1 MFYYLIAGEASGDL
15 HGSHLIKELKKAD
28 IQATFRIWGG
38 DLMAEA
44 AGTKLVKHYRTYD
57 YMGIVEV
64 VKHARL
70 ILNNIKFCKQDIAEQ
85 KPDAIIFIDF
95 PGFNLKIAPFAK
107 GIGIPTFFYISPT
120 VWAWKENRV
129 KTIKKNI
136 DHMFVELPF
145 VKTFYETRHNYHV
158 DFVGHPLLDSIAEF
172 KEKHTLESFKA
183 ANNIPDKKLI
193 AVLPGSRE
201 YEIRENLKT
210 MQSISEKYSD
220 YQFVVAG
227 MSRFPLDFYQKYIT
241 ANNLSVVFDQTY
253 ELLKKADAAI
263 VVSGSATLETAILNI
278 PEIIVYQTSP
288 ITFYLGKLFVK
299 LNNLGLP
306 NLIMEH
312 QIVPELLQSDMTPK
326 KLSEALN
333 DILYDDTFR
342 NEILKNYELLRN
354 KLGNEGAARR
364 VAGHI
369 CNYLGS
375 QESNTH

>member
-1 MFYYLIAGEASGDL
+1 MKYYIIAGEASGDL
-15 HGSHLIKELKKAD
+15 HGSNLITELKKCD
-28 IQATFRIWGG
+28 SQAEFRIWGG
-38 DLMAEA
+38 DLMAQA
-44 AGTKLVKHYRTYD
+44 AGCDLVKHYRTYD
-57 YMGIVEV
+57 YMGIMEV

-70 ILNNIKFCKQDIAEQ
+70 ILNNIAFCKNDIAAH
-85 KPDAIIFIDF
+85 KPDAIVFVDF

-107 GIGIPTFFYISPT
+107 QLGIPTFFYISPT

-129 KTIKKNI
+129 KKIKATI

-145 VKTFYETRHNYHV
+145 VKKFYETRHNYYV
-158 DFVGHPLLDSIAEF
+158 DFVGHPLLDSIAQF
-172 KEKHTLESFKA
+172 KEQHTLESFKA
-183 ANNIPDKKLI
+183 ANNLPDKKLI

-210 MQSISEKYSD
+210 MQSISEKYTD
-220 YQFVVAG
+220 CQFVVAG

-241 ANNLSVVFDQTY
+241 ASNLSVVFDQTY
-253 ELLKKADAAI
+253 ELLKKSDAAI
-263 VVSGSATLETAILNI
+263 VVSGSATLETAILNV

-299 LNNLGLP
+299 LQFLGLP

-326 KLSEALN
+326 KLSEAL
-333 DILYDDTFR
+333 DSILYDETFR
-342 NEILKNYELLRN
+342 NNILESYAQLRN

-364 VAGHI
+364 VAELMQK
-369 CNYLGS
+369 YL
-375 QESNTH
+375 HA

>member
-1 MFYYLIAGEASGDL
+1 MKYYLIAGEASGDL
-15 HGSHLIKELKKAD
+15 HGSHLVTELKKCDPDA
-28 IQATFRIWGG
+28 QFRIWGG
-38 DLMAEA
+38 DLMAQA
-44 AGTKLVKHYRTYD
+44 AGCELVKHYRTYD
-57 YMGIVEV
+57 YMGIMEV

-70 ILNNIKFCKQDIAEQ
+70 ILNNIQFCKNDIAAH
-85 KPDAIIFIDF
+85 KPDAIVFIDF

-107 GIGIPTFFYISPT
+107 QIGIPTFFYISPT

-129 KTIKKNI
+129 KTIKATI

-145 VKTFYETRHNYHV
+145 VKKFYETRHNYYV
-158 DFVGHPLLDSIAEF
+158 DFVGHPLLDSIAQF

-183 ANNIPDKKLI
+183 ANNLPDKKLI

-210 MQSISEKYSD
+210 MQSISEKYTD

-241 ANNLSVVFDQTY
+241 AKNLSVVFDQTY
-253 ELLKKADAAI
+253 ELLKKSDAAI
-263 VVSGSATLETAILNI
+263 VVSGSATLETAILNV

-299 LNNLGLP
+299 LQNLGLP

-312 QIVPELLQSDMTPK
+312 QIVPELLQADMTPK
-326 KLSEALN
+326 KLSEALDSILYDEKFRN
-333 DILYDDTFR
+333 DILD
-342 NEILKNYELLRN
+342 NYALLRER
-354 KLGNEGAARR
+354 LGNEGAARR
-364 VAGHI
+364 VATLMQK
-369 CNYLGS
+369 YLKA
-375 QESNTH
+375 

>member
-1 MFYYLIAGEASGDL
+1 MNYYIIAGEASGDL
-15 HGSHLIKELKKAD
+15 HGANLITALRQSDENAS
-28 IQATFRIWGG
+28 FRLWGG
-38 DLMAEA
+38 DLMAKA
-44 AGTKLVKHYRTYD
+44 ADTELVKHYRTYD
-57 YMGIVEV
+57 YMGIMEV

-70 ILNNIKFCKQDIAEQ
+70 ILNNISFCKQDIAEH
-85 KPDAIIFIDF
+85 KPDAIIFVDF

-107 GIGIPTFFYISPT
+107 SLGIPTFFYISPT

-158 DFVGHPLLDSIAEF
+158 DFVGHPLLDSIAQF
-172 KEKHTLESFKA
+172 KEKYSLESFKK
-183 ANNIPDKKLI
+183 ANHIPDKKI
-193 AVLPGSRE
+193 VAVLPGSRE

-210 MQSISEKYSD
+210 MQSISEKYTD

-227 MSRFPLDFYQKYIT
+227 MSRFSLDFYQKYIT
-241 ANNLSVVFDQTY
+241 AQNISVVFNQTY
-253 ELLKKADAAI
+253 ELLKKAEAAI
-263 VVSGSATLETAILNI
+263 VVSGSATLETAILNV

-299 LNNLGLP
+299 LNFLGLP

-326 KLSEALN
+326 KLSEALDSILFNPQFRN
-333 DILYDDTFR
+333 DILD
-342 NEILKNYELLRN
+342 NYTQLRN
-354 KLGNEGAARR
+354 KLGNEGASQR
-364 VAGHI
+364 VAAHI
-369 CNYLGS
+369 KSYL
-375 QESNTH
+375 NK

>member
-1 MFYYLIAGEASGDL
+1 MNYYLIAGEASGDL
-15 HGSHLIKELKKAD
+15 HGANLIKELRIAD
-28 IQATFRIWGG
+28 ANATFRIWGG
-38 DLMAEA
+38 DLMSQAAE
-44 AGTKLVKHYRTYD
+44 TDLVKHYRTYD

-70 ILNNIKFCKQDIAEQ
+70 ILNNIKFCKKDIATY

-107 GIGIPTFFYISPT
+107 QLGIPTFFYISPT

-129 KTIKKNI
+129 KTIKKNV

-145 VKTFYETRHNYHV
+145 VKKFYETRHNYHV
-158 DFVGHPLLDSIAEF
+158 DFVGHPLLDSIAQF
-172 KEKHTLESFKA
+172 KEKHTLESFKI
-183 ANNIPDKKLI
+183 ANNLPDKKLI

-210 MQSISEKYSD
+210 MQSISEKYKD

-227 MSRFPLDFYQKYIT
+227 MSRFSSSFYNKYIT
-241 ANNLSVVFDQTY
+241 ANNISVIFDQTY
-253 ELLKKADAAI
+253 ELLKKSDAAI

-288 ITFYLGKLFVK
+288 FTFYLGKLFVK
-299 LNNLGLP
+299 LENLGLP

-312 QIVPELLQSDMTPK
+312 QIVPELLQSDMTSK
-326 KLSEALN
+326 NLASAL
-333 DILYDDTFR
+333 DSILYDENFR
-342 NEILKNYELLRN
+342 QDILDNYTELRN
-354 KLGNEGAARR
+354 RLGNEGAARR
-364 VAGHI
+364 VASHI
-369 CNYLGS
+369 QNYLKK
-375 QESNTH
+375 

>member
-1 MFYYLIAGEASGDL
+1 MKYYLIAGEASGDL
-15 HGSHLIKELKKAD
+15 HGSHLVTELKKCDPDA
-28 IQATFRIWGG
+28 QFRIWGG
-38 DLMAEA
+38 DLMAQA
-44 AGTKLVKHYRTYD
+44 AGCELVKHYRTYD
-57 YMGIVEV
+57 YMGIMEV

-70 ILNNIKFCKQDIAEQ
+70 ILNNIQCCKNDIAAH
-85 KPDAIIFIDF
+85 KPDAIVFIDF

-107 GIGIPTFFYISPT
+107 QIGIPTFFYISPT

-129 KTIKKNI
+129 KTIKATI

-145 VKTFYETRHNYHV
+145 VKKFYETRHNYYV
-158 DFVGHPLLDSIAEF
+158 DFVGHPLLDSIAQF

-183 ANNIPDKKLI
+183 ANNLPDKKLI

-210 MQSISEKYSD
+210 MQSISEKYAD

-241 ANNLSVVFDQTY
+241 AKNLSVVFDQTY
-253 ELLKKADAAI
+253 ELLKKSDAAI
-263 VVSGSATLETAILNI
+263 VVSGSATLETAILNV

-299 LNNLGLP
+299 LQNLGLP

-312 QIVPELLQSDMTPK
+312 QIVPELLQADMTPK
-326 KLSEALN
+326 KLSEALDSILYDEKFRN
-333 DILYDDTFR
+333 DILD
-342 NEILKNYELLRN
+342 NYALLRER
-354 KLGNEGAARR
+354 LGNEGAARR
-364 VAGHI
+364 VATLMQK
-369 CNYLGS
+369 YLKA
-375 QESNTH
+375 

>member
-1 MFYYLIAGEASGDL
+1 MKYYLIAGEASGDL
-15 HGSHLIKELKKAD
+15 HGSHLVTELKKCDPDA
-28 IQATFRIWGG
+28 QFRIWGG
-38 DLMAEA
+38 DLMAQA
-44 AGTKLVKHYRTYD
+44 AGCELVKHYRTYD
-57 YMGIVEV
+57 YMGIMEV

-70 ILNNIKFCKQDIAEQ
+70 ILNNIQFCKNDIAAH
-85 KPDAIIFIDF
+85 KPDAIVFIDF

-107 GIGIPTFFYISPT
+107 QIGIPTFFYISPT

-129 KTIKKNI
+129 KTIKATI

-145 VKTFYETRHNYHV
+145 VKKFYETRHNYYV
-158 DFVGHPLLDSIAEF
+158 DFVGHPLLDSIAQF

-183 ANNIPDKKLI
+183 ANNLPDKKLI

-210 MQSISEKYSD
+210 MQSISEKYAD

-241 ANNLSVVFDQTY
+241 AKNLSVVFDQTY
-253 ELLKKADAAI
+253 ELLKKSDAAI
-263 VVSGSATLETAILNI
+263 VVSGSATLETAILNV

-299 LNNLGLP
+299 LQNLGLP

-312 QIVPELLQSDMTPK
+312 QIVPELLQADMTPK
-326 KLSEALN
+326 KLSEALDSILYDEKFRN
-333 DILYDDTFR
+333 DILD
-342 NEILKNYELLRN
+342 NYALLRER
-354 KLGNEGAARR
+354 LGNEGAARR
-364 VAGHI
+364 VATLMQK
-369 CNYLGS
+369 YLKA
-375 QESNTH
+375 

>member
-1 MFYYLIAGEASGDL
+1 MNYYIIAGEASGDL
-15 HGSHLIKELKKAD
+15 HGANLITALRQSDENAS
-28 IQATFRIWGG
+28 FRLWGG
-38 DLMAEA
+38 DLMAKA
-44 AGTKLVKHYRTYD
+44 ADTELVKHYRTYD
-57 YMGIVEV
+57 YMGIMEV

-70 ILNNIKFCKQDIAEQ
+70 ILNNIQFCKNDIAAH
-85 KPDAIIFIDF
+85 KPDAIVFIDF

-107 GIGIPTFFYISPT
+107 QIGIPTFFYISPT

-129 KTIKKNI
+129 KTIKATI

-145 VKTFYETRHNYHV
+145 VKKFYETRHNYYV
-158 DFVGHPLLDSIAEF
+158 DFVGHPLLDSIAQF

-183 ANNIPDKKLI
+183 ANNLPDKKLI

-210 MQSISEKYSD
+210 MQSISEKYTD

-241 ANNLSVVFDQTY
+241 AKNLSVVFDQTY
-253 ELLKKADAAI
+253 ELLKKSDAAI
-263 VVSGSATLETAILNI
+263 VVSGSATLETAILNV

-299 LNNLGLP
+299 LQNLGLP

-312 QIVPELLQSDMTPK
+312 QIVPELLQADMTPK
-326 KLSEALN
+326 KLSEALDSILYDEKFRN
-333 DILYDDTFR
+333 DILD
-342 NEILKNYELLRN
+342 NYALLRER
-354 KLGNEGAARR
+354 LGNEGAARR
-364 VAGHI
+364 VATLMQK
-369 CNYLGS
+369 YLKA
-375 QESNTH
+375 

>member
-375 QESNTH
+375 